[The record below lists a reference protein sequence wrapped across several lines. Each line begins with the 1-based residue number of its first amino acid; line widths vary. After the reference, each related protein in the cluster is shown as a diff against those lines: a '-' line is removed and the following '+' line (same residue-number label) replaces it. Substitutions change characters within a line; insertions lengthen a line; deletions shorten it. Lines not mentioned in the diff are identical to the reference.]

1 MDAIRKKMQSLK
13 GETDVLMSTIA
24 RFEGDTKESN
34 AQSDGYEA
42 DIRDLGKK
50 IQGYESGFDECFDK
64 LNKALTALE
73 EKEKA
78 FKTAEEEVSALT
90 RRIMLME
97 EEAKKA
103 DSSMAET
110 VTKLAIASK
119 DADGILKKVKFFE
132 SKTMNSEVEIEEADK
147 NLRETTKMASDNEQ
161 KLDELTR
168 KLGVQEDEL
177 KRSTDRAELAEGK
190 LKNVEDELEAIGD
203 NMKQLEISAEKAQ
216 EREDKLLDKIHG
228 LLERLKVAE
237 ARFEYGEMNVSKL
250 NLRIDDIEDEIYR
263 EKLKIKKVSDE
274 LSDTFDDML
283 DNY

>member
-1 MDAIRKKMQSLK
+1 MGIRKKMQSIK

-24 RFEGDTKESN
+24 RFEGDTKDSN
-34 AQSDGYEA
+34 SQSDGYEA

-50 IQGYESGFDECFDK
+50 IQGYESGFDETFDK

-119 DADGILKKVKFFE
+119 DAD
-132 SKTMNSEVEIEEADK
+132 
-147 NLRETTKMASDNEQ
+147 
-161 KLDELTR
+161 
-168 KLGVQEDEL
+168 
-177 KRSTDRAELAEGK
+177 
-190 LKNVEDELEAIGD
+190 
-203 NMKQLEISAEKAQ
+203 
-216 EREDKLLDKIHG
+216 
-228 LLERLKVAE
+228 
-237 ARFEYGEMNVSKL
+237 
-250 NLRIDDIEDEIYR
+250 
-263 EKLKIKKVSDE
+263 
-274 LSDTFDDML
+274 
-283 DNY
+283 